1 MNQNPSHISERDRL
15 DADSPLPRLL
25 EGVVTLR
32 KISAGAY
39 GTVFLGRDAARREL
53 AVKALHPQVPQEGQ
67 ERERQGL
74 TTFLEEFQNGDDHLL
89 TVHQISPPGQLLRY
103 SMELADN
110 LNDPH
115 SSDDYAAATLGAWME
130 RHGAATVE
138 QVVDW
143 MHQLL
148 DGVGALHAHG
158 LIHRDLKPGNLYFVR
173 GRLKIGDYGLVTRW
187 NPESTL
193 IGTEAYI
200 PGGLKAAAPEMDLY
214 ALGKILY
221 TLVTGLPVREYPRI
235 PREKT
240 EDRALGALNRFV
252 LERACSDDP
261 ARRFR
266 TVQTFREAFDRICN
280 PAERLQRRR
289 LLKRRLQA
297 TAFLAVVI
305 LAAAL
310 GGVWLRDHLTQGGA
324 DYLPE
329 PMGWFEQISPSLG
342 EMRLAFHEER
352 TAEKEQPPGREVSL
366 LLEEFPLEKE
376 EFELYFE
383 ATSDLRLA
391 ELRVEFLD
399 SAGAVAKELHS
410 LLTPRGVYSET
421 TLIPG
426 EPRGALTWG
435 IRILARKKQEWLLLA
450 NGRPVLDTA
459 PPGDSPPWRLR
470 LTLSSR
476 EEGRLALKRLCVF
489 TP

>member
-1 MNQNPSHISERDRL
+1 MTQIPSPISEQDRFSSDTL
-15 DADSPLPRLL
+15 LPRLL

-74 TTFLEEFQNGDDHLL
+74 VTFLEEFQNGGDHLL

-110 LNDPH
+110 LNDPY
-115 SSDDYAAATLGAWME
+115 SSDDYAAATLGAWLD
-130 RHGAATVE
+130 RHGPATVE

-148 DGVGALHAHG
+148 DGVGTLHAHG

-200 PGGLKAAAPEMDLY
+200 PEGLKCAAPEMDLY

-235 PREKT
+235 PREKMA
-240 EDRALGALNRFV
+240 DRALGALNRFV
-252 LERACSDDP
+252 LERACSGDP

-266 TVQTFREAFDRICN
+266 TVQAFREAFDRICN

-289 LLKRRLQA
+289 HLIRRFQA
-297 TAFLAVVI
+297 AGFLAAVI
-305 LAAAL
+305 LLAAL
-310 GGVWLRDHLTQGGA
+310 GGIWLRDRLFQEGA
-324 DYLPE
+324 DYVPDSLR
-329 PMGWFEQISPSLG
+329 WFEQISPSIG
-342 EMRLAFHEER
+342 DMRLAFHEDPSPETR
-352 TAEKEQPPGREVSL
+352 LPGQEVSL
-366 LLEEFPLEKE
+366 LLEEFPLKKE

-383 ATSDLRLA
+383 VTSDLRLA
-391 ELRVEFLD
+391 ELRVELLD
-399 SAGAVAKELHS
+399 GAGTVVKELRS

-421 TLIPG
+421 TLISG

-435 IRILARKKQEWLLLA
+435 IRVLAQKKQEWLLLA
-450 NGRPVLDTA
+450 NGRPVLDS
-459 PPGDSPPWRLR
+459 PSPGSSPPWRIR
-470 LTLSSR
+470 LSLSSR
-476 EEGRLALKRLCVF
+476 EEGQLALKRLCVF